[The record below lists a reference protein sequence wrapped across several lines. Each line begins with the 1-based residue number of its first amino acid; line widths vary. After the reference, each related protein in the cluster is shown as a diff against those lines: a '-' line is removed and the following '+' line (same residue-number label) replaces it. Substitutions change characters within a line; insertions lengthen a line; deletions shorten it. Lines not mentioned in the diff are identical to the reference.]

1 MAEYDIVIIGAGP
14 AGLSAGI
21 YAGRAG
27 RKTLILEKGVPGG
40 RAALTERV
48 VNYPGFSEISGKE
61 LTGNMKLHAEHFG
74 VEIRR
79 ENVKRVEID
88 SDGVKHVMTR
98 KNEYTA
104 ETVIAATG
112 TSPRRLGIP
121 GEERL
126 AGRGVA
132 YCAACDAEFF
142 KGCTVAVIGSGDQA
156 VEESELIARYA
167 DRVIII
173 VIHDEGQLD
182 CNALAAQAAFQNP
195 KIEFVWNSAVA
206 EIHGETSVT
215 GVTLRNMHD
224 NTEELLKCDGVFLFV
239 GVIPNS
245 SCISGL
251 LGQNSWISA
260 NERMETNVSGI
271 FVAGDVRD
279 KPIRQIASAVSDG
292 AVAASMADAYLTQR
306 ELYHTLIR
314 NSYSEEI
321 KLLFWSSL
329 SGIHI
334 VPDGASHMEIDI
346 DKNSYISAFFGIDMR
361 WFTNGRLNASLKD
374 GKLKFL

>member
-27 RKTLILEKGVPGG
+27 RRTLILEKGAPGG
-40 RAALTERV
+40 RAALTGRV

-61 LTGNMKLHAEHFG
+61 LTVNMKAQAERFG

-79 ENVKRVEID
+79 ENVKSVEIND
-88 SDGVKHVMTR
+88 EGVKYVITR

-126 AGRGVA
+126 AGCGVA

-182 CNALAAQAAFQNP
+182 CNALAAQAAFRNP

-206 EIHGETSVT
+206 EIHGDTGVT
-215 GVTLRNMHD
+215 GITLRNMRD

-239 GVIPNS
+239 GAVPNS

-251 LGQNSWISA
+251 LGQNGWITA
-260 NERMETNVSGI
+260 NERMETNVTGI
-271 FVAGDVRD
+271 FAAGDVRD

-292 AVAASMADAYLTQR
+292 AVAASMADAYITQR
-306 ELYHTLIR
+306 ELYRTLIK

-321 KLLFWSSL
+321 QLLFWSSL

-334 VPDGASHMEIDI
+334 VPDGTAQMEIDI

-361 WFTNGRLNASLKD
+361 WFTDGRLGASLKD